1 LTDETRPEIYKGE
14 YSVHKLHKAGRG
26 AYATVF
32 CIVFGA
38 VVLALPLTKSAM
50 AQSLPD
56 ALVTAYLNNPELAA
70 ARTDIK
76 VFAERAVQERAG
88 GRVRVEGQI
97 GLQAVTQ
104 TNARPGQN
112 FPNYPTNVTLNAV
125 QPLYT
130 GGQVENATEAAE
142 TRVTEQEVILIATEE
157 QVLLDA
163 VTAFADVLR
172 DIELVSISRNNVRV
186 LSEQLRAAR
195 ERFEV
200 GEVTRTDVEQARARR
215 AAAISRLASSEGSL
229 EISRESYLR
238 VIGEYPSKLQPL
250 PPMPDLPPDLDQAIA
265 IALRDDPG
273 VRAARLERDAAGS
286 DVRAAI
292 GALLPQVSLQGT
304 LSSRETFSDGAAG
317 PETATVGLFVTVPFY
332 TGGFNYSNVREAQAV
347 SEGASA
353 DINSAM
359 RNAVRN
365 TGNAWASLQVAR
377 ASIQAGR
384 LEVSAAR
391 LAFEG
396 VREEAKVGAR
406 TTLDVLDAEQE
417 VLEAAS
423 RLAIARRDEYVAAYS
438 MLASIGKL
446 TVQHLGLDVG
456 LTADE
461 PAYYETVRNRNFGY
475 DASDDTVWRHKL
487 RP

>member
-1 LTDETRPEIYKGE
+1 MSP
-14 YSVHKLHKAGRG
+14 
-26 AYATVF
+26 
-32 CIVFGA
+32 
-38 VVLALPLTKSAM
+38 PLTKSAN
-50 AQSLPD
+50 AQSLSD

-70 ARTDIK
+70 TRTDVK
-76 VFAERAVQERAG
+76 VLAERAVQERAG
-88 GRVRVEGQI
+88 GRVRVEGQL

-104 TNARPGQN
+104 SSTRPGQDSTN
-112 FPNYPTNVTLNAV
+112 FPTNVSLNAI

-130 GGQVENATEAAE
+130 GGQVQNATEAAE
-142 TRVTEQEVILIATEE
+142 TRVTAQEVIVVATEE
-157 QVLLDA
+157 RVLLDA
-163 VTAFADVLR
+163 VTAYASV
-172 DIELVSISRNNVRV
+172 IWATEQISISQNNVRV

-215 AAAISRLASSEGSL
+215 AAAISRLAASEGSL
-229 EISRESYLR
+229 AIAREAYLR
-238 VIGEYPSKLQPL
+238 VVGEYPVDLQPM
-250 PPMPDLPPDLDQAIA
+250 PPLPDLPPDQDQAVT

-273 VRAARLERDAAGS
+273 VIAARLERDAAGS

-292 GALLPQVSLQGT
+292 GALLPQISLQGT
-304 LSSRETFSDGAAG
+304 LASQETFNDGLAG
-317 PETATVGLFVTVPFY
+317 PESATVGLFVTVPFY

-365 TGNAWASLQVAR
+365 TGNAWAELEVAR
-377 ASIQAGR
+377 SSIRASR

-417 VLEAAS
+417 VLEANS
-423 RLAIARRDEYVAAYS
+423 RLVTSRRDESIAAYS

-475 DASDDTVWRHKL
+475 DASDDTVWRHTL